1 MSESIAARVDD
12 STARWL
18 QETADQE
25 DTTVSKLV
33 ASILEQYT
41 RDVDD
46 EPDSTE
52 VRINQ
57 MEERIVEIEQDIRT
71 LCEHA
76 EFTEYQVYRTADLA
90 NSIRLEDSELP
101 FPQLPTNDEGNTY
114 GDDKPTVSSLD
125 EIDEM
130 V

>member
-52 VRINQ
+52 LRINQ
-57 MEERIVEIEQDIRT
+57 LEERIGEIEQNIR
-71 LCEHA
+71 LLSEHS
-76 EFTEYQVYRTADLA
+76 EYVEHRIYRTGKLA
-90 NSIRLEDSELP
+90 RSMGWTDDQLP
-101 FPQLPTNDEGNTY
+101 FPRLPTNDEGNTY
-114 GDDKPTVSSLD
+114 GDDKQTISSLD
-125 EIDEM
+125 ELDEL